1 MSRTMVSR
9 QRPGNLLYRRP
20 HFRISSGA
28 PLVIAISYR
37 REDSLPI
44 AGRLYDRLQAKFGR
58 QNVFMDF
65 DSIPAG
71 VDFREHIKQTIE
83 RSDLVIAVIGPR
95 WLGEQSDSS
104 RRIDDSNDFVRLE
117 IKYAL
122 EQNVPVIPLLVDE
135 TLMPKSEKLPAE
147 IEQLAFRNALPLD
160 SGLDF
165 HNHVDRVING
175 ISGFVGSSGLQ
186 PDGTAGA
193 KQSATKKPKARMRV
207 LVAVALLVVAAAIAS
222 WSSGFF
228 KSFGKLRSVFK
239 STSASATQRVLPD
252 QFVVHISP
260 IYKGMIHVKDD
271 DSGSG
276 TPLTIS
282 FAVDR
287 KAGTM
292 TQTSKSGD
300 TVVKFNGV
308 WDGVTFRGVTDAI
321 VTKPEN
327 TQWRPESFELR
338 FADDWKRAWYECS
351 NEGKLYTAELS
362 PQ

>member
-1 MSRTMVSR
+1 M
-9 QRPGNLLYRRP
+9 
-20 HFRISSGA
+20 
-28 PLVIAISYR
+28 IAISYR

-122 EQNVPVIPLLVDE
+122 EQEIPIIPLLVDE
-135 TLMPKSEKLPAE
+135 TLMPASEKLPAE

-165 HNHVDRVING
+165 HNHVDRLING
-175 ISGFVGSSGLQ
+175 VCGCGGTTELQ
-186 PDGTAGA
+186 PDGTSGA
-193 KQSATKKPKARMRV
+193 KSATKKPKTPMRL
-207 LVAVALLVVAAAIAS
+207 LVAVALLVVAAVIAS
-222 WSSGFF
+222 WSSGLFQ
-228 KSFGKLRSVFK
+228 SFGKLRSASK
-239 STSASATQRVLPD
+239 ATSDSATRPVLPD
-252 QFVVHISP
+252 QSVVHVSP
-260 IYKGMIHVKDD
+260 TYKGIIHAKDED
-271 DSGSG
+271 GGDG

-282 FAVDR
+282 FALDR
-287 KAGTM
+287 KSGTM

-300 TVVKFNGV
+300 TVVKFDGV
-308 WDGVTFRGVTDAI
+308 WDSVTFRAVTDTV

-327 TQWRPESFELR
+327 TQWRPESFVLR
-338 FADDWKRAWYECS
+338 FADDWKRGWYECN
-351 NEGKLYTAELS
+351 NEGKLYIAELS